1 MEASQIKKSGTIQVS
16 RSDNPRDLYEH
27 QNQAIQALNKKN
39 SAPFKGL
46 LVLPTGGGKTLTAVH
61 WLLKNFIDKGQKVLW
76 IAHRHELLNQ
86 ALDTVE
92 NSAYYSTVQNIK
104 QFKYRIIS
112 GHPKHDIPVNI
123 KSTDDIIIASK
134 DSLNSGLNYLLENWV
149 NHSES
154 ILLVI
159 DEAHHASAKTYRK
172 LIESIEKN
180 FSDRKKS
187 KNFKMLGLTA
197 TPFRTEEGEAGLL
210 KKVFPDDIIFAEH
223 LRTLINRGIL
233 AEPIFE
239 GLETKLNFYN
249 ELTDK
254 DIKSI
259 EGFDKIPKDV
269 AEKIAMSNVRNRQI
283 VDHYINS
290 RDKYKPLL
298 VFAIDVDHA
307 ITLNGIFQSRGI
319 KSDFVVSNIKA
330 AGTGAT
336 ISPQE
341 NGRKIQQFRDGE
353 LEVLINVEML
363 TEGTDLP
370 NIQTVFLTR
379 PTTSTILMTQ
389 MIGRALRGTKAG
401 GTDKAYV
408 VTFIDDWENKINWV
422 NPEKLH
428 IEEDAEFIDRDKQTA
443 KRIARLIS
451 IDKIEEFA
459 RIMDS
464 SIDTT
469 ELEKLDFLK
478 RIPIGIYRF
487 SILEPHE
494 SEESISRNYDV
505 LLYDDIE
512 EAYDNFINDLET
524 IFKLVDADDREELSE
539 GELQYLLNIVKDV
552 YFPNNQFLIGYRDGD
567 LTNILRF
574 YAQKQIRPEFLAFSE
589 KRKCNLAIVARHIYD
604 NSLGGKAATEYVDSL
619 WDDEK
624 SFWRVLFGSKL
635 YFKKQ
640 LHIETCKLEGDYGD
654 IVSIPPVLIPDNVPL
669 TDLTLNEIKE
679 RDPFEYRKIKDAVF
693 AKYSADSF
701 IWCAV
706 SKFKSQ
712 SRNDFQID
720 HIKPMSQGGKTVLN
734 NLQVLSRKEHIKKT
748 TLENKNNLLKTMT
761 SSIACPRCNHINA
774 IDCSTDSINCSSCG
788 CFINITARQSEI
800 KFN

>member
-1 MEASQIKKSGTIQVS
+1 MPTSQIEKSGTIQVS
-16 RSDNPRDLYEH
+16 KTENPRDLYEH
-27 QNQAIQALNKKN
+27 QNQAIQALDKKN

-61 WLLKNFIDKGQKVLW
+61 WMLKNFIDKGQKVLW

-86 ALDTVE
+86 ALDTVK
-92 NSAYYSTVQNIK
+92 NSAYHSTVQNVK
-104 QFKYRIIS
+104 KFRYRIIS

-134 DSLNSGLNYLLENWV
+134 DSLNSGLIHLLENWV
-149 NHSES
+149 NHAES

-180 FSDRKKS
+180 FTDRKKS

-239 GLETKLNFYN
+239 SLETQLNFYH
-249 ELTDK
+249 ELSDK

-259 EGFDKIPKDV
+259 EGFDKIPRDV
-269 AEKIAMSNVRNRQI
+269 AEKIAMSNIRNTQI
-283 VDHYINS
+283 VNHYFNN

-298 VFAIDVDHA
+298 VFAIDVVHA
-307 ITLNGIFQSRGI
+307 ITLNKVFKSRGI
-319 KSDFVVSNIKA
+319 KSDFVVSSIQN

-336 ISPQE
+336 VSPQE
-341 NGRKIQQFRDGE
+341 NGKKIQQFRDGE
-353 LEVLINVEML
+353 LDVLINVEML

-370 NIQTVFLTR
+370 NVQTVFLTR

-389 MIGRALRGTKAG
+389 MIGRALRGTRAG

-428 IEEDAEFIDRDKQTA
+428 IEEDAEFIDRDKETA
-443 KRIARLIS
+443 KKIARLIS

-459 RIMDS
+459 QIMDS

-487 SILEPHE
+487 SILEPYE
-494 SEESISRNYDV
+494 SGESVPRNYDV
-505 LLYDDIE
+505 LLYDDTE

-524 IFKLVDADDREELSE
+524 IFKLIDADDREELSD
-539 GELQYLLNIVKDV
+539 GELEYLLNVVKDV

-589 KRKCNLAIVARHIYD
+589 KRKCNLAIVARHIYE
-604 NSLGGKAATEYVDSL
+604 NALGGKAKTDYVDSL
-619 WDDEK
+619 WDDER

-654 IVSIPPVLIPDNVPL
+654 TVSTPPVLIPDDVPL

-693 AKYSADSF
+693 AKYSADGF

-720 HIKPMSQGGKTVLN
+720 HIQPMSQGGKTVIN

-748 TLENKNNLLKTMT
+748 TLENMSNY
-761 SSIACPRCNHINA
+761 
-774 IDCSTDSINCSSCG
+774 
-788 CFINITARQSEI
+788 
-800 KFN
+800 

>member
-1 MEASQIKKSGTIQVS
+1 MPTSQIEKSGTIQVS
-16 RSDNPRDLYEH
+16 KTENPRDLYEH
-27 QNQAIQALNKKN
+27 QNQAIQALDKKN

-61 WLLKNFIDKGQKVLW
+61 WMLKNFIDKGQKVLW

-86 ALDTVE
+86 ALDTVK
-92 NSAYYSTVQNIK
+92 NSAYHSTVQNVK
-104 QFKYRIIS
+104 KFRYRIIS

-134 DSLNSGLNYLLENWV
+134 DSLNSGLIYLLENWV
-149 NHSES
+149 NHAES

-180 FSDRKKS
+180 FTDRKKS

-239 GLETKLNFYN
+239 SLETQLNFYH

-269 AEKIAMSNVRNRQI
+269 AEKIAMSNVRNKQI
-283 VDHYINS
+283 VDHYINN
-290 RDKYKPLL
+290 RDRYKPLL
-298 VFAIDVDHA
+298 VFAIDVIHA
-307 ITLNGIFQSRGI
+307 ITLNEVFRSRGV
-319 KSDFVVSNIKA
+319 KSDFVVSSIQN

-336 ISPQE
+336 VSPQE
-341 NGRKIQQFRDGE
+341 NSRKIQQFRNGE

-370 NIQTVFLTR
+370 NVQTVFLTR

-389 MIGRALRGTKAG
+389 MIGRALRGARAG

-428 IEEDAEFIDRDKQTA
+428 IEEDAEFIDRDKETA
-443 KRIARLIS
+443 KKIARLIS

-459 RIMDS
+459 QIMDS

-487 SILEPHE
+487 SILEPYE
-494 SEESISRNYDV
+494 SGESVPRNYDV
-505 LLYDDIE
+505 LLYDDTE

-524 IFKLVDADDREELSE
+524 IFKLIDADDREELSD
-539 GELQYLLNIVKDV
+539 GELEYLLNVVKDV

-604 NSLGGKAATEYVDSL
+604 NSLGGKAKTDYVDSL

-654 IVSIPPVLIPDNVPL
+654 TVSTPPVLIPDDVPL

-693 AKYSADSF
+693 AKYSADGF

-720 HIKPMSQGGKTVLN
+720 HIQPMSQGGKTVIN

-748 TLENKNNLLKTMT
+748 TLENMSNY
-761 SSIACPRCNHINA
+761 
-774 IDCSTDSINCSSCG
+774 
-788 CFINITARQSEI
+788 
-800 KFN
+800 

>member
-1 MEASQIKKSGTIQVS
+1 MQTFQVDKSGIIKVS
-16 RSDNPRDLYEH
+16 RAENPRDLYEH
-27 QNQAIQALNKKN
+27 QNQAIRALDKKN
-39 SAPFKGL
+39 LSPFKGL

-61 WLLKNFIDKGQKVLW
+61 WLLKNFIDKKQKVLW

-86 ALDTVE
+86 ALDTVK
-92 NSAYYSTVQNIK
+92 NSAYNSLIK
-104 QFKYRIIS
+104 DIKEFRYRIIS

-134 DSLNSGLNYLLENWV
+134 DSLNSGLTYLLENWV
-149 NHSES
+149 KHSES

-172 LIESIEKN
+172 LIESIEAN
-180 FSDRKKS
+180 FLARKKS
-187 KNFKMLGLTA
+187 NGFKMLGLTA
-197 TPFRTEEGEAGLL
+197 TPFRTEQGEAGLL

-239 GLETKLNFYN
+239 SLETQLNFYH
-249 ELTDK
+249 ELSDK

-269 AEKIAMSNVRNRQI
+269 AEKIAMSNIRNKQI
-283 VDHYINS
+283 VDHYIKN
-290 RDKYKPLL
+290 RERYKPLL
-298 VFAIDVDHA
+298 LFAIDVDHA
-307 ITLNGIFQSRGI
+307 IALNALFKNRGV
-319 KSDFVVSNIKA
+319 KSDFVVSSIQNI
-330 AGTGAT
+330 GTGAK

-341 NGRKIQQFRDGE
+341 NSNKINQFKNGD

-401 GTDKAYV
+401 GTENAYV
-408 VTFIDDWENKINWV
+408 VTFIDDWEDRINWV

-428 IEEDAEFIDRDKQTA
+428 IEEDAEFIDRDTKTA
-443 KRIARLIS
+443 KKIARLIA

-487 SILEPHE
+487 SILEPSE
-494 SEESISRNYDV
+494 SDESNEPVPRSYDV
-505 LLYDDIE
+505 LLYDDTE
-512 EAYDNFINDLET
+512 EGYDNFINDLET
-524 IFKLVDADDREELSE
+524 IFKLVDAEDREELTE
-539 GELQYLLNIVKDV
+539 GEISYLLTTIKDI
-552 YFPNNQFLIGYRDGD
+552 YFPNQQSLLGYRDAD
-567 LTNILRF
+567 VVNILRF
-574 YAQKQIRPEFLAFSE
+574 YAQKQIKPEFLAFSE
-589 KRKCNLAIVARHIYD
+589 KRKCNLAMVARHIYD
-604 NSLGGKAATEYVDSL
+604 NSLGGRARADYVDSL
-619 WDDEK
+619 WNDEK
-624 SFWRVLFGSKL
+624 SFWQVLFGSKL

-640 LHIETCKLEGDYGD
+640 LDIEIYKLEGDYGETL
-654 IVSIPPVLIPDNVPL
+654 VSTPVIIPDTIPIE
-669 TDLTLNEIKE
+669 DLTLNEIKE
-679 RDPFEYRKIKDAVF
+679 RDPFQYRKIKDAVF
-693 AKYSADSF
+693 AKYTANGW
-701 IWCAV
+701 ICCAV
-706 SKFKSQ
+706 SKEKSKK
-712 SRNDFQID
+712 RIDFQID
-720 HIKPMSQGGKTVLN
+720 HIKPMSQGGKTVLD
-734 NLQVLSRKEHIKKT
+734 NLQVLSRKAHTEKT
-748 TLENKNNLLKTMT
+748 RLENMG
-761 SSIACPRCNHINA
+761 NH
-774 IDCSTDSINCSSCG
+774 
-788 CFINITARQSEI
+788 
-800 KFN
+800 